1 MYSVDPDRLTAIA
14 HQAGIS
20 PVEARKYCVEAGTMR
35 GEEDPARWQAF
46 LNEAPAGEVGM
57 WLEVFVTL
65 GRPSRRK
72 ISDSWAAR
80 NSW

>member
-1 MYSVDPDRLTAIA
+1 MYSVDPDRLAAIA

-20 PVEARKYCVEAGTMR
+20 SVEAGKHCL
-35 GEEDPARWQAF
+35 EAVAPCDQENAARWQAF

-65 GRPSRRK
+65 GGPSRRK
-72 ISDSWAAR
+72 ISDAWAAR
-80 NSW
+80 GS